1 MQFFDFSKNRWF
13 QIFEESVSKNCQFW
27 VFKNKSKS
35 KNLCWFWVFQNPHKV
50 LVHPHLRPVTRT
62 GGYWFSLALPTGL

>member
-1 MQFFDFSKNRWF
+1 MQFFDFSKNHWF

-35 KNLCWFWVFQNPHKV
+35 KNLLV
-50 LVHPHLRPVTRT
+50 LGISKPSQS
-62 GGYWFSLALPTGL
+62 FSSSHT